1 MPISVCALAIFSTA
15 VTALPSPIEDSPPLA
30 LDALPTFEA
39 FETQFSKTYANEV
52 ERARRKEIYAENAAF
67 VVEQNLRYS
76 RGESSYQVDVNE
88 FADLTNE
95 EFMAPR
101 SGKQDISHPETTLAE
116 VPPAS
121 MSLAG
126 MPDHFDWRDGS
137 TAGSHTV
144 VTKVNDQGAC
154 GSCWAFSATEALESA
169 YALATKTDAPR
180 LSTMEP
186 VKCMANPRQCGGQG
200 GCRGATPQLFFN
212 YTKNKGLSLASSYP
226 YHKPKQTAG
235 CDQTKIKPAVTN
247 TGFVSLP
254 RNNYTALMSALVNV
268 GPIAISLAAKGKGWQ
283 LYKRGVYDG
292 NCGWVQDHAVG
303 LVGYGSQEVGIIIRK
318 KVDYWLVRNSWGER
332 WGIKGYIH
340 IKRFGEGKEP
350 CGIDEHPRRGSACA
364 GDSKPR
370 QFCGMCAIMSDSSYP
385 TGVGKVNS
393 TE

>member
-1 MPISVCALAIFSTA
+1 MHGQPAA
-15 VTALPSPIEDSPPLA
+15 V
-30 LDALPTFEA
+30 
-39 FETQFSKTYANEV
+39 
-52 ERARRKEIYAENAAF
+52 RRPGRL
-67 VVEQNLRYS
+67 Q
-76 RGESSYQVDVNE
+76 G
-88 FADLTNE
+88 
-95 EFMAPR
+95 
-101 SGKQDISHPETTLAE
+101 
-116 VPPAS
+116 
-121 MSLAG
+121 
-126 MPDHFDWRDGS
+126 RD
-137 TAGSHTV
+137 
-144 VTKVNDQGAC
+144 
-154 GSCWAFSATEALESA
+154 
-169 YALATKTDAPR
+169 
-180 LSTMEP
+180 
-186 VKCMANPRQCGGQG
+186 
-200 GCRGATPQLFFN
+200 PQLFFN

-350 CGIDEHPRRGSACA
+350 CGIDEHPSEARRARRFEAETVLRDVRDYERLVVPDGRWQGEFYGVRRGERSE
-364 GDSKPR
+364 GDLQR
-370 QFCGMCAIMSDSSYP
+370 RVCD
-385 TGVGKVNS
+385 V
-393 TE
+393 